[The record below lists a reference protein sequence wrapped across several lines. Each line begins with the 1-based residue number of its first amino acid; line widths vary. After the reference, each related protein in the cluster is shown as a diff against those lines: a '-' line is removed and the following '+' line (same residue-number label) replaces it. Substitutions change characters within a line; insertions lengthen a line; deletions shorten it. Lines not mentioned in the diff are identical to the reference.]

1 MKDKYFVL
9 SLGVGFSLR
18 SQQVMRA
25 FGRDVSIYKEKVVR
39 TQVPDDKRASNH
51 ENIYK
56 NYNKIGSK
64 FLLLRGRYPLSFNL
78 LEIGESQTFAKLGVK
93 RAGPLRF
100 SPGMNV
106 VFLLLLALALTPD
119 AGWVTSR
126 DCKTVGFVFPK
137 NHFINKAEAKCEGRK
152 KFSSRLSPVS
162 PRGVTPIRKGRDGSA
177 RLVSGVHA
185 REQRAAKPLDARNEG
200 TRVVICVSRA
210 LCSIEPSACRL
221 LERGK
226 NWRAKR
232 AGESL
237 GREIFFAVSPR
248 FSLFPNCEAWSPG

>member
-25 FGRDVSIYKEKVVR
+25 VGRDVSIYKEKVVR
-39 TQVPDDKRASNH
+39 TQGPDDKRASNH

-64 FLLLRGRYPLSFNL
+64 FLLLRGCYPLSFNL

-100 SPGMNV
+100 SPGMDV
-106 VFLLLLALALTPD
+106 VFLLLLALAH

-126 DCKTVGFVFPK
+126 DCKTVGFVFPQ
-137 NHFINKAEAKCEGRK
+137 NHFINKAG
-152 KFSSRLSPVS
+152 
-162 PRGVTPIRKGRDGSA
+162 G
-177 RLVSGVHA
+177 
-185 REQRAAKPLDARNEG
+185 
-200 TRVVICVSRA
+200 
-210 LCSIEPSACRL
+210 
-221 LERGK
+221 
-226 NWRAKR
+226 
-232 AGESL
+232 GE
-237 GREIFFAVSPR
+237 V
-248 FSLFPNCEAWSPG
+248 

>member
-64 FLLLRGRYPLSFNL
+64 FLLLRGCYPLSFNL
-78 LEIGESQTFAKLGVK
+78 LEIGESQTFAKVGVK
-93 RAGPLRF
+93 RAEPLRF
-100 SPGMNV
+100 SPGSLPIIV
-106 VFLLLLALALTPD
+106 GSSSD

-126 DCKTVGFVFPK
+126 DCKTVGFVSPQ
-137 NHFINKAEAKCEGRK
+137 NHFINKAG
-152 KFSSRLSPVS
+152 
-162 PRGVTPIRKGRDGSA
+162 G
-177 RLVSGVHA
+177 
-185 REQRAAKPLDARNEG
+185 
-200 TRVVICVSRA
+200 
-210 LCSIEPSACRL
+210 
-221 LERGK
+221 
-226 NWRAKR
+226 
-232 AGESL
+232 GE
-237 GREIFFAVSPR
+237 V
-248 FSLFPNCEAWSPG
+248 

>member
-64 FLLLRGRYPLSFNL
+64 FLLLRGCYPLSFNL

-100 SPGMNV
+100 SPGMDV
-106 VFLLLLALALTPD
+106 VFLLLLALAQTLD
-119 AGWVTSR
+119 G
-126 DCKTVGFVFPK
+126 
-137 NHFINKAEAKCEGRK
+137 
-152 KFSSRLSPVS
+152 SPVA
-162 PRGVTPIRKGRDGSA
+162 TAKQSA
-177 RLVSGVHA
+177 
-185 REQRAAKPLDARNEG
+185 
-200 TRVVICVSRA
+200 
-210 LCSIEPSACRL
+210 
-221 LERGK
+221 
-226 NWRAKR
+226 
-232 AGESL
+232 
-237 GREIFFAVSPR
+237 
-248 FSLFPNCEAWSPG
+248 LFPLKITLLIRRGGGEV

>member
-51 ENIYK
+51 ENINK

-64 FLLLRGRYPLSFNL
+64 FFLLRGCYPSSFNL
-78 LEIGESQTFAKLGVK
+78 LEIGESKTFAKLGVK

-100 SPGMNV
+100 SPGMDV
-106 VFLLLLALALTPD
+106 VFLLLLALALTLD
-119 AGWVTSR
+119 GVTSR
-126 DCKTVGFVFPK
+126 DCKTVVFVFPQ
-137 NHFINKAEAKCEGRK
+137 NHFINKAGAEKCEGRK
-152 KFSSRLSPVS
+152 KFSSRLSQVS
-162 PRGVTPIRKGRDGSA
+162 PRGGTPTCKGRDESA

-185 REQRAAKPLDARNEG
+185 REQRAAKPPDARNEG

-210 LCSIEPSACRL
+210 PCSIEPSACHL
-221 LERGK
+221 MKWGK

-232 AGESL
+232 TGESL
-237 GREIFFAVSPR
+237 GREFFFVVSTL
-248 FSLFPNCEAWSPG
+248 FSLFPNCYAWSPG

>member
-64 FLLLRGRYPLSFNL
+64 FLLLRGCYPLSFNL
-78 LEIGESQTFAKLGVK
+78 LEIGESQAFAKVGVK

-100 SPGMNV
+100 SPGMDV
-106 VFLLLLALALTPD
+106 VFLLLLALAQTLDGSPVATAKQSALFFLKITLLIRRG
-119 AGWVTSR
+119 AG
-126 DCKTVGFVFPK
+126 
-137 NHFINKAEAKCEGRK
+137 KCEGK
-152 KFSSRLSPVS
+152 EKSFLHVS
-162 PRGVTPIRKGRDGSA
+162 PQYNT
-177 RLVSGVHA
+177 
-185 REQRAAKPLDARNEG
+185 EE
-200 TRVVICVSRA
+200 
-210 LCSIEPSACRL
+210 
-221 LERGK
+221 
-226 NWRAKR
+226 
-232 AGESL
+232 
-237 GREIFFAVSPR
+237 
-248 FSLFPNCEAWSPG
+248 